1 MLQQPRGQSPWGQ
14 GCYYFN
20 DSIPFSPVPLGT
32 VPLRKRRIMR
42 GLYVHIPFCTKK
54 CHYCDF
60 VITTQHAPDFREQFF
75 QALEWEV
82 RQIQSQYGRLAF
94 DTIYFGGGTPSDL
107 NAGEM
112 TRLSEL
118 LKSNF
123 SFADSCEWTCE
134 VNPGDLDSAKL
145 EAYQKLGIN
154 RISVGA
160 QAFQDRLLKDLGR
173 IHNVLNISES
183 IKMIRAAGF
192 QNINLDLMIR
202 LPGQTLEDIEESL
215 ELAIALAPTH
225 VSLYDLDIHP
235 RTVFG
240 QRIARGTLPL
250 PDEVA
255 HAEIYEAA
263 EKGLERAGF
272 RHYELLNFSKPGF
285 ESKHNLVYWHNEEY
299 LGLGPGAFSYLQ
311 GTRFQRA
318 SDVRSYLHKWSVQDL
333 TLAFSEVLTPE
344 NIALE
349 NLLTGLRL
357 DEGVKLEK
365 IQLIYERLRAQFR
378 MLRASRLLEETSEKL
393 RLTRQGRSVFE
404 SVLAEL
410 I

>member
-1 MLQQPRGQSPWGQ
+1 MS
-14 GCYYFN
+14 
-20 DSIPFSPVPLGT
+20 
-32 VPLRKRRIMR
+32 
-42 GLYVHIPFCTKK
+42 
-54 CHYCDF
+54 
-60 VITTQHAPDFREQFF
+60 
-75 QALEWEV
+75 
-82 RQIQSQYGRLAF
+82 QIQSQYGRLAF

-107 NAGEM
+107 TASEM
-112 TRLSEL
+112 TRLAEC

-123 SFADSCEWTCE
+123 SFAKSCEWTCE
-134 VNPGDLDSAKL
+134 VNPGDLDSTKL
-145 EAYQKLGIN
+145 ETYRKLGIN

-173 IHNVLNISES
+173 IHNVLDISES

-192 QNINLDLMIR
+192 KNINLDLMIR
-202 LPGQTLEDIEESL
+202 LPGQTLEDIEESI

-272 RHYELLNFSKPGF
+272 HHYELLNFSKPGF
-285 ESKHNLVYWHNEEY
+285 ESKHNLIYWHNEEY

-311 GTRFQRA
+311 GKRFQRV
-318 SDVRSYLHKWSVQDL
+318 SDVRSYLQKWNAHDF
-333 TLAFSEVLTPE
+333 TLESAEVLTPE
-344 NIALE
+344 NIAME

-357 DEGVKLEK
+357 EEGVKLEK
-365 IQLIYERLRAQFR
+365 IQLIYERLRAPFR
-378 MLRASRLLEETSEKL
+378 MLKDSQLLEETSDKIL
-393 RLTRQGRSVFE
+393 LTRKGRRVFE
-404 SVLAEL
+404 SILAEL
-410 I
+410 CS